1 MLKLQQRKQRGQ
13 ADAASAVSN
22 GTSTALKFL
31 ETLKTQNASPDLSN
45 DLSRKP
51 SHSRVEA
58 EEHAMMLD
66 RIHTENKHLLA
77 LLQDF
82 KDLKLNLL
90 AKAVELEE
98 ARAMI
103 EHKKSA
109 SPLDELDRFVVTQN
123 QRMRDSQ
130 LLTESDRAKSVQFS
144 EEIASILSRF
154 RSSQQELC
162 QFVTAQL
169 QTAYSHVHSKQLSQ
183 AFDALGRLYSLVSAQ
198 PGNVQSA
205 LPLADQL

>member
-45 DLSRKP
+45 ELSRKP
-51 SHSRVEA
+51 SHSRVEV

-109 SPLDELDRFVVTQN
+109 SPLDELDRFVVAQN
-123 QRMRDSQ
+123 QLMRDSQ
-130 LLTESDRAKSVQFS
+130 LLTESDRAKFS